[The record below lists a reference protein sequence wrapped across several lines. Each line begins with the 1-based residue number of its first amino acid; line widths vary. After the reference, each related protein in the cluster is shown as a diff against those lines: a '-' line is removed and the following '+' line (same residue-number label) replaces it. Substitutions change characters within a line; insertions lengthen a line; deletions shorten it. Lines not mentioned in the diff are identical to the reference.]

1 MGAQMN
7 HREARQADR
16 GQHEQHVSYAI
27 KPGDRIRALRA
38 RSPGEDSSS
47 HEGAGAFLTAD
58 GGACKTMSA
67 SVMLS
72 ELTAATSFTDPQEVR
87 LCVSRNLADVMKP
100 AADSGYATTDASS
113 SPLPPRSPTTLQ
125 TSGAAPTDA
134 SSSPLPPR
142 PPTTPQRS
150 GTAPRRSRSTVEMGR
165 QYEVRSRSPG
175 IARGRAFDDISF
187 TGVRRVSSRQRLAKP
202 EMVRL
207 DNERRTF

>member
-113 SPLPPRSPTTLQ
+113 SPLPPR
-125 TSGAAPTDA
+125 
-134 SSSPLPPR
+134 